1 MDAGTLNREVTI
13 SRPQD
18 GSDDGAQPLLGFV
31 DFVTVWANIKYPSG
45 SETIRADAVTSVE
58 KVSIRI
64 RYRTDLDTSMRVR
77 RGTTHFIIRAVL
89 PDEVNQVHVD
99 LVCEAISAVV

>member
-13 SRPQD
+13 SRPPI
-18 GSDDGAQPLLGFV
+18 GSDQYGEPLTTWSTV
-31 DFVTVWANIKYPSG
+31 ATVWANIKYLNG
-45 SETIRADAVTSVE
+45 AETIRADAVMSVA

-77 RGTTHFIIRAVL
+77 RGVTTFTVLAVL
-89 PDEVNQVHVD
+89 PDEVNQEHVD
-99 LVCEAISAVV
+99 LVCSTV